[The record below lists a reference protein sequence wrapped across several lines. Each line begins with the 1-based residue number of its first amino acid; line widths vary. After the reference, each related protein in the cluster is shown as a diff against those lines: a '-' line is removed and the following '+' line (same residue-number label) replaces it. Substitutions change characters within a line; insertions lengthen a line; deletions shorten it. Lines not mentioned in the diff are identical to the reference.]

1 MPTTHRPIL
10 PEVTAPTGQRCSNAE
25 PGTFNHECGKPA
37 HHAVTYWSDTFDD
50 WFTTFYCHHCLENG
64 YEGRS
69 SRAKAVR
76 IVSVWPSH

>member
-1 MPTTHRPIL
+1 MPIYDPRPIL

-37 HHAVTYWSDTFDD
+37 HHAVTYWSDVGED
-50 WFTTFYCHHCLENG
+50 WFTTFYCPHCFENG

-76 IVSVWPSH
+76 IVSA